1 MDITLH
7 EYSIPFPTG
16 STTGLV
22 YHSLPMSEE
31 IIEFTVT
38 GSPRVVSRAIEQY
51 ATGNGSLHAIVV
63 PWESDDV
70 TLSMAVTSAS
80 AEGWAIEHTDLGT
93 IRLTGLGNDL
103 TRVTFA
109 AREPNH
115 AEKKKRAALFNGFG
129 RQI

>member
-1 MDITLH
+1 
-7 EYSIPFPTG
+7 
-16 STTGLV
+16 
-22 YHSLPMSEE
+22 
-31 IIEFTVT
+31 
-38 GSPRVVSRAIEQY
+38 VVSRAIEQY

-103 TRVTFA
+103 TRVTVEA
-109 AREPNH
+109 QEPDH
-115 AEKKKRAALFNGFG
+115 AENQKLAALFDGFA
-129 RQI
+129 RQIKSKFQIQS

>member
-1 MDITLH
+1 
-7 EYSIPFPTG
+7 
-16 STTGLV
+16 
-22 YHSLPMSEE
+22 MSEE

-63 PWESDDV
+63 PWESNDL
-70 TLSMAVTSAS
+70 TLSMAVTSAK

-93 IRLTGLGNDL
+93 IRLTGLENDL

-109 AREPNH
+109 AREPDH
-115 AEKKKRAALFNGFG
+115 SEKKKLAALFNGFA
-129 RQI
+129 RQIQSSMETAP